1 MKTFIVALVVFSV
14 LLTLIILN
22 ALFVNRAM
30 DKFRSDILALPACD
44 EIALSDVV
52 AAWESYYTLLSLSVS
67 RNEMRDMDVW
77 LAEMRVAAKRD
88 DALQFETARAKALDS
103 IDDIR
108 RLERIA
114 LSNVL

>member
-1 MKTFIVALVVFSV
+1 MKTFIIALVVFSV

-22 ALFVNRAM
+22 ALFVNRTM
-30 DKFRSDILALPACD
+30 DELRAAILILPACD
-44 EIALSDVV
+44 EIALVDILTS
-52 AAWESYYTLLSLSVS
+52 WKNHYTLLSLSVS

-77 LAEMRVAAKRD
+77 LAEMRIAATRGD
-88 DALQFETARAKALDS
+88 TLQFETARAKALDS

-114 LSNVL
+114 LSNIL